1 MSRSFTILGLAALGV
16 AAMTAPAAAFWERS
30 QWRVCSEG
38 TTAAEYQR
46 WRCRELDG
54 YAGEIAPGY
63 GGVGPAGQWHA
74 PGGRRSIRR
83 NAPVSRL
90 G

>member
-1 MSRSFTILGLAALGV
+1 MSRNLSLLGLVALGMTAV
-16 AAMTAPAAAFWERS
+16 TAPAAAFWERS

-46 WRCRELDG
+46 WRCWELDG
-54 YAGEIAPGY
+54 YAGAIAPGY
-63 GGVGPAGQWHA
+63 GGAGPEA
-74 PGGRRSIRR
+74 PLLPQRRPLPRRGG
-83 NAPVSRL
+83 AVSRL

>member
-1 MSRSFTILGLAALGV
+1 MSRNLAILALAAFGLGV
-16 AAMTAPAAAFWERS
+16 ATPATAFWERS

-46 WRCRELDG
+46 WRCWELDG

-63 GGVGPAGQWHA
+63 GGVGPDGQMRS
-74 PGGRRSIRR
+74 RRPAYRR
-83 NAPVSRL
+83 GPVSRL

>member
-1 MSRSFTILGLAALGV
+1 MSRNLTLIGLAALGMV
-16 AAMTAPAAAFWERS
+16 ATTPPAAAFWQRS

-38 TTAAEYQR
+38 TTPAEYQR
-46 WRCRELDG
+46 WRCWELDG

-63 GGVGPAGQWHA
+63 GGSPELWGA
-74 PGGRRSIRR
+74 PERRPNRRSG
-83 NAPVSRL
+83 AVSRL

>member
-1 MSRSFTILGLAALGV
+1 MSRSLAILALAAFGMG
-16 AAMTAPAAAFWERS
+16 AATPAAAFWERS

-46 WRCRELDG
+46 WRCWELEG

-63 GGVGPAGQWHA
+63 GGVGPYGQM
-74 PGGRRSIRR
+74 PPQRRPSLRR
-83 NAPVSRL
+83 DGPVSRL

>member
-1 MSRSFTILGLAALGV
+1 MRRKLMLLGFAALGMI
-16 AAMTAPAAAFWERS
+16 AATAPASAFWERS

-46 WRCRELDG
+46 WRCWELDG
-54 YAGEIAPGY
+54 YAGAITPGY
-63 GGVGPAGQWHA
+63 GPEGPMLQHRR
-74 PGGRRSIRR
+74 PLPRRGG
-83 NAPVSRL
+83 AVSRL

>member
-1 MSRSFTILGLAALGV
+1 MSRNLAILALAAFGLGV
-16 AAMTAPAAAFWERS
+16 ATPATAFWERS

-46 WRCRELDG
+46 WRCWELDG

-63 GGVGPAGQWHA
+63 DAW
-74 PGGRRSIRR
+74 PGGQMPPQKRPLLRRGGS
-83 NAPVSRL
+83 VSRL

>member
-1 MSRSFTILGLAALGV
+1 MSRSLAILALAALGTV
-16 AAMTAPAAAFWERS
+16 ATIPASAFWERS

-38 TTAAEYQR
+38 PTAAEYQR
-46 WRCRELDG
+46 WRCWELDG

-63 GGVGPAGQWHA
+63 SGVGPYGQM
-74 PGGRRSIRR
+74 PPKGRPSLRR
-83 NAPVSRL
+83 NGAVSRL

>member
-1 MSRSFTILGLAALGV
+1 MSRSLAILALAAFGIG
-16 AAMTAPAAAFWERS
+16 AATPASAFWERS

-46 WRCRELDG
+46 WRCWELDG
-54 YAGEIAPGY
+54 YSGEIAPGY
-63 GGVGPAGQWHA
+63 GGVGIEHRTEPQRR
-74 PGGRRSIRR
+74 PSLRRGGS
-83 NAPVSRL
+83 VSRL

>member
-1 MSRSFTILGLAALGV
+1 MRRNLTLLGLAALGMT
-16 AAMTAPAAAFWERS
+16 AMTAPAAAFWQRS

-46 WRCRELDG
+46 WRCWELDG

-63 GGVGPAGQWHA
+63 GEFGPAGPWDV
-74 PGGRRSIRR
+74 PGGKRPVRRGG
-83 NAPVSRL
+83 PVSRL

>member
-1 MSRSFTILGLAALGV
+1 MSRNLTFLGLAALG
-16 AAMTAPAAAFWERS
+16 MITTTAPAAAFWERS

-46 WRCRELDG
+46 RRCWELDG
-54 YAGEIAPGY
+54 YGGAIAPGY
-63 GGVGPAGQWHA
+63 GLEGPMLRHGR
-74 PGGRRSIRR
+74 PLPRRGG
-83 NAPVSRL
+83 AVSRL

>member
-1 MSRSFTILGLAALGV
+1 MLIGLVAFGV
-16 AAMTAPAAAFWERS
+16 VATTPPAAAFWQRS

-38 TTAAEYQR
+38 TTPAEYQH
-46 WRCRELDG
+46 WRCWELDG

-63 GGVGPAGQWHA
+63 GGIGPEGQTF
-74 PGGRRSIRR
+74 PQRRPSLRR
-83 NAPVSRL
+83 NGAVSRL